1 MNMSSRLPY
10 PDTQYARTIANPE
23 KRPEAEGNIKAE
35 VVIIGGGLAGLTAA
49 RELAVA
55 GKSPVLIEAQ
65 AVAYGASGRNGG
77 FVSPGYA
84 CGHEAIVQ
92 RTGADNANALFKL
105 SLEAVDYVRARAES
119 YGAKA
124 GIDLRNGI
132 MSVRRLPGG
141 EDLRKTQEWLSG
153 FGYET
158 EYLNRDEVRTR
169 ANSPKYFEALRTNRA
184 FHIHP
189 LNYAR
194 ALAADAEN
202 LGAQIFEATPAQKLS
217 RTADG
222 YIITTPKAQIT
233 ADQVVV
239 TTGGY
244 TGNLIPKLRQSYV
257 PVATYVMASETEPDL
272 LAQAITTRD
281 AIGDNRRAGD
291 YYRLIED
298 GQRLLWGGAITVRD
312 RDPEGV
318 TAYLR
323 HGLIDTYPQLEPLKF
338 DVSWSGWM
346 SYARHQMPQ
355 VGQISPGLWHATAFG
370 GHGLNTT
377 AAAARVVA
385 EAIAQGSDQWKLF
398 QPWGLE
404 WTGGPIGRLAAQA
417 TYWWLQWQ
425 DRRQEAA
432 VA

>member
-1 MNMSSRLPY
+1 MASPTLPY
-10 PDTQYARTIANPE
+10 PDTQYARTLAQSAQ
-23 KRPEAEGNIKAE
+23 RPNAQGQITTDIL
-35 VVIIGGGLAGLTAA
+35 IIGGGLAGLTLA
-49 RELAVA
+49 RELAAA
-55 GKSPVLIEAQ
+55 GKSPVLIEAKS
-65 AVAYGASGRNGG
+65 VAFGASGRNGG

-84 CGHEAIVQ
+84 CAHSAIEK
-92 RTGADNANALFKL
+92 RAGSETANALFQL
-105 SLEAVDYVRARAES
+105 SLDAVDYVRARAES
-119 YGAKA
+119 YGKDS
-124 GIDLRNGI
+124 GINLHNGI

-141 EDLRKTQEWLSG
+141 EDLRRTQEWYAK

-158 EYLNRDEVRTR
+158 EYLDRNEVRAR
-169 ANSPKYFEALRTNRA
+169 ANSEKYFEALRTDRA

-194 ALAADAEN
+194 ALAQDAEK
-202 LGAQIFEATPAQKLS
+202 LGAQIFENSPAENLAQ
-217 RTADG
+217 TVDG
-222 YIITTPKAQIT
+222 YAVKTPQASIKAE
-233 ADQVVV
+233 QVVV

-244 TGNLIPKLRQSYV
+244 TDHLIPKLRRAYV
-257 PVATYVMASETEPDL
+257 PVATYVMASEAAPDL
-272 LAQAITTRD
+272 ISQAIKTRD

-298 GQRLLWGGAITVRD
+298 GNRLLWGGAITVRD

-323 HGLIDTYPQLEPLKF
+323 HGLVDTYPQLKDLQF
-338 DVSWSGWM
+338 DMSWSGWM

-355 VGQISPGLWHATAFG
+355 VGQLSPGLWYATAFG

-385 EAIAQGSDQWKLF
+385 EGLTDQSDRWKLF
-398 QPWGLE
+398 APWGLE

-425 DRRQEAA
+425 DRRQEARA
-432 VA
+432 A